1 MNIDENRHV
10 IDILF
15 LIALLG
21 VFAISS
27 ALLILSGTNIYR
39 NIVSSME
46 QNYDARTSYAYLT
59 QRMHSLDTANAVS
72 VETVDSVPVISIS
85 ETINDKDYNTLIYAY
100 DGSIRELFT
109 TAGNDIPL
117 SAGQEIMA
125 CESFT
130 ITQVGDKLYTIHLQT
145 AEDEAVNLMIATHS
159 DQSEGTDQ

>member
-1 MNIDENRHV
+1 MHIDENRHV

-21 VFAISS
+21 VFTISA

-39 NIVSSME
+39 NIVSSMD
-46 QNYDARTSYAYLT
+46 QNYDTRTSYAYLT
-59 QRMHSLDTANAVS
+59 QRLHSLDSSDAIS
-72 VETVDSVPVISIS
+72 IQTVDSVPVICIT
-85 ETINDKDYNTLIYAY
+85 ETINDADYNTLIYAY

-109 TAGNDIPL
+109 SVGNDVPL

-130 ITQVGDKLYTIHLQT
+130 ITQVGSKLYTIHLET
-145 AEDEAVNLMIATHS
+145 AEEEALNLMIATHS